1 MNKPWPQAVSDGA
14 VSGATA
20 SIASAL
26 ALLACGA
33 RENRHA
39 SAPVNAVSHWV
50 WDEDAVRQN
59 HPSLRFTLLGY
70 LIHHGAAFFWASLY
84 EKFLARPN
92 DSVART
98 LQKTAL
104 TSAVACVVDFKFTP
118 RRFTPGYE
126 RLVQEIALSRLQRI
140 RDRHGSRWH
149 REPPRRAL
157 ARIKSLVRTQECGK
171 AEDGAQTGRPWRRGP
186 IGLR

>member
-1 MNKPWPQAVSDGA
+1 MSEPWRRAARDAA
-14 VSGATA
+14 VSGAAA
-20 SIASAL
+20 SIASTL

-59 HPSLRFTLLGY
+59 RPSLRFTLLGY
-70 LIHHGAAFFWASLY
+70 VIHHGAALFWASLY

-92 DSVART
+92 DSTART
-98 LQKTAL
+98 MQKSAL
-104 TSAVACVVDFKFTP
+104 TAAVACVVDFKFTP

-126 RLVQEIALSRLQRI
+126 RRLSKQSLFLVYSAFAVGMASAGLLKRRSE
-140 RDRHGSRWH
+140 H
-149 REPPRRAL
+149 R
-157 ARIKSLVRTQECGK
+157 
-171 AEDGAQTGRPWRRGP
+171 
-186 IGLR
+186 

>member
-1 MNKPWPQAVSDGA
+1 MSKPWHQAARDAA
-14 VSGATA
+14 VSGAAA

-39 SAPVNAVSHWV
+39 SAPINAVSHWV

-59 HPSLRFTLLGY
+59 RPSVRFTVLGY
-70 LIHHGAAFFWASLY
+70 VIHHGAAVFWASLY
-84 EKFLARPN
+84 EKFLARPD
-92 DSVART
+92 DSAART

-104 TSAVACVVDFKFTP
+104 ASAVACVVDFKFTP

-126 RLVQEIALSRLQRI
+126 RRLSKPSLFLVYGAFAIGMASAGLLKPRS
-140 RDRHGSRWH
+140 
-149 REPPRRAL
+149 EPER
-157 ARIKSLVRTQECGK
+157 
-171 AEDGAQTGRPWRRGP
+171 
-186 IGLR
+186 